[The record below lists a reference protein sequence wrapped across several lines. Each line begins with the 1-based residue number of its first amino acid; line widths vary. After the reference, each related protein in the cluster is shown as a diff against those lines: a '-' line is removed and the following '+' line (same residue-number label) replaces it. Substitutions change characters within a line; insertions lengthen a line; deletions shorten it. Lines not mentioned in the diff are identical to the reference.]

1 MVVRIV
7 VFFGCEDWFWGGGS
21 GVSRRNFLKT
31 FDRRLG
37 GKSRFGRYEMV
48 VE

>member
-1 MVVRIV
+1 MVVRIG
-7 VFFGCEDWFWGGGS
+7 FGGGDF
-21 GVSRRNFLKT
+21 GGFTKEFLKT